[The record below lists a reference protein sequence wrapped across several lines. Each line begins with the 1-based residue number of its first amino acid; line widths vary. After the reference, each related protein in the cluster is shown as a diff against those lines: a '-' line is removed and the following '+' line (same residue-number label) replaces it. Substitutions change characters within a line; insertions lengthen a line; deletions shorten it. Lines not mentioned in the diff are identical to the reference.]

1 MDNYLDTVQLAL
13 EQLGTLRASDERE
26 VEEHKAKLTRRA
38 GYLINKKNPNIGLLK
53 KDTGN
58 QVMGMSVDL
67 IIDRTTGDFADIA
80 TDVDDGDGFRRIAAQ
95 FIPNRDAAL
104 IPRWVCPTP
113 SMAGLPEDEHQ
124 DSDPHD
130 DSGNAPDDTTRFD
143 AIDARL
149 SSIEATLR
157 KNTRTLEQVLEGVKK
172 ALAALEK

>member
-13 EQLGTLRASDERE
+13 EQLGPLRASDERE
-26 VEEHKAKLTRRA
+26 VEKHKARLTRRA
-38 GYLINKKNPNIGLLK
+38 GYLINQKNPNIGLLK
-53 KDTGN
+53 KETGN

-67 IIDRTTGDFADIA
+67 IIDRTTGDFADVA

-95 FIPNRDAAL
+95 FIANHDAGL

-113 SMAGLPEDEHQ
+113 SMAGLEEGPHP
-124 DSDPHD
+124 DPDDHT
-130 DSGNAPDDTTRFD
+130 DSGGDPSDATVRFD

-149 SSIEATLR
+149 SSIEAALR
-157 KNTRTLEQVLEGVKK
+157 KNTQAIEDIKK

>member
-26 VEEHKAKLTRRA
+26 VEEHKARLTRRA
-38 GYLINKKNPNIGLLK
+38 GYLIHQKNPNIGLLK
-53 KDTGN
+53 KETGN

-67 IIDRTTGDFADIA
+67 IIDRTTGDFADVA

-95 FIPNRDAAL
+95 FLPNHDAGL
-104 IPRWVCPTP
+104 VPRWVCPTA
-113 SMAGLPEDEHQ
+113 SMAGLAEDPHQ
-124 DSDPHD
+124 DPDPQH
-130 DSGNAPDDTTRFD
+130 DSGDEAHDTTRFD

-157 KNTRTLEQVLEGVKK
+157 KNTRTLEEVLEGVKK
-172 ALAALEK
+172 TLAALQQ